1 MNIFSAENIRN
12 ICVMGHGGSGKTSLV
27 EAILN
32 KAGVSDRFGKIA
44 DGTTVS
50 DYDPEEIKR
59 KISINL
65 TVEPYEWKTPKIGLT
80 KVNLVD
86 TPGYFDFVGDAACGV
101 RVCGSALIVVNAKS
115 GVQVGTEQAFEMAT
129 QKGMAKMFFVSNM
142 DDEYADFAKVVA
154 ELKEKFGKSV
164 APFRIP
170 IKDGKK
176 IKGYDNVVSGR
187 AYTINNDVET
197 EIPIP
202 DDMTDEYNEY
212 HEFLVEAVAE
222 SSEELLERYLEGDT
236 ISDEEM
242 RSVLKESVRSGVVS
256 PVYGGFSTGTTFAVR
271 SLMDAMLKYLP
282 TPTQCPP
289 ELAEKDGEPWEV
301 NSLNTDPMSALVFK
315 TVADPYVGKMSIFRV
330 YSGVIRPDS
339 VVYNPIRDCNE
350 RIGKLYMLRGKK
362 QIEVTELRAGDIGAV
377 TKLAETQT
385 GDTLCTTSAKIV
397 LTGITLPKP
406 NLSMAVVPKSKGDE
420 EKINSGLARL
430 REEDPTFSVE
440 TNNETKETIISGL
453 GDMHLEVISSK
464 LQNKFGAGITLQSP
478 TIPYR
483 ETIRKSVKVQGRHK
497 KQSGGH
503 GQFGD
508 VWIEFSPHDGNDLIF
523 EENVFGGAVPKNY
536 FPAVEKGLR
545 ECIAK
550 GVLAGYPVVGLKAV
564 LVDGSYHPVD
574 SSEMAFKLAAAAA
587 YKDGLPKAGPVLLEP
602 VGRLEV
608 SVPENQMGDV
618 TGDVNKR
625 RGRILDMSPVGGGK
639 GKVVAEVPMA
649 EMDRYATDLRSMT
662 QGRGSFTFEFVRYEE
677 APANIAQK
685 IIAESANK

>member
-1 MNIFSAENIRN
+1 MNIFSAESIRN

-27 EAILN
+27 EAILS
-32 KAGVSDRFGKIA
+32 KAGVSDRFGKVS

-59 KISINL
+59 QISINL
-65 TVEPYEWKTPKIGLT
+65 TVEPYEWKTEKIGLT
-80 KVNLVD
+80 KVNLID
-86 TPGYFDFVGDAACGV
+86 TPGYFDFVGDAVCGV

-115 GVQVGTEQAFEMAT
+115 GVQVGTEQAYELAT
-129 QKGMAKMFFVSNM
+129 GKGMAKMFFVSNM
-142 DDEYADFAKVVA
+142 DDEYADFASVVA
-154 ELKEKFGKSV
+154 QLKEKFGKSV

-176 IKGYDNVVSGR
+176 IKGYVNVVSGR
-187 AYTINNDVET
+187 AYTISNDVET

-202 DDMTDEYNEY
+202 DEMVDIYNEY
-212 HEFLVEAVAE
+212 HEFLVEAVEE
-222 SSEELLERYLEGDT
+222 SSEELLERYLRGET
-236 ISDEEM
+236 ITDEEM

-282 TPTQCPP
+282 TPIQCPP
-289 ELAEKDGEPWEV
+289 ELAEKDGEPVELTG
-301 NSLNTDPMSALVFK
+301 SNTDPLAALVFK

-339 VVYNPIRDCNE
+339 VVFNPNKGVSE

-377 TKLAETQT
+377 TKLAQTQT
-385 GDTLCTTSAKIV
+385 GDALCSPSSPIT
-397 LTGITLPKP
+397 LTGISLPKP
-406 NLSMAVVPKSKGDE
+406 NLSMAIVPKSKGDE

-430 REEDPTFSVE
+430 NEEDPTFSIEV
-440 TNNETKETIISGL
+440 NNETKETIISGL
-453 GDMHLEVISSK
+453 GDLHLEVICSK
-464 LQNKFGAGITLQSP
+464 LQSKFGVGVSLQPP

-508 VWIEFSPHDGNDLIF
+508 VWIEFSPHDGDDLIF

-545 ECIAK
+545 ECIAR
-550 GVLAGYPVVGLKAV
+550 GPLAGYPVVGLKAV

-574 SSEMAFKLAAAAA
+574 SSEMAFKMAASIA
-587 YKDGLPKAGPVLLEP
+587 YKDGLPQASPVLLEP

-608 SVPENQMGDV
+608 TVPESQMGDV
-618 TGDVNKR
+618 TGDINKR
-625 RGRILDMSPVGGGK
+625 RGRILDMSPIGGGK
-639 GKVVAEVPMA
+639 GKVTAEVPVG
-649 EMDRYATDLRSMT
+649 EMSRYSSDLRSMT
-662 QGRGSFTFEFVRYEE
+662 QGRGSFSFEFVRYEE
-677 APANIAQK
+677 APANIAQR
-685 IIAESANK
+685 IIEAGK

>member
-1 MNIFSAENIRN
+1 
-12 ICVMGHGGSGKTSLV
+12 GK
-27 EAILN
+27 
-32 KAGVSDRFGKIA
+32 VS

-50 DYDPEEIKR
+50 DYDPEAIKR

-65 TVEPYEWKTPKIGLT
+65 TVEPYEWKTLKIGLT
-80 KVNLVD
+80 KVNLID
-86 TPGYFDFVGDAACGV
+86 TPGYFDFVGDAVCGV
-101 RVCGSALIVVNAKS
+101 RVCGSALIVVNAKN
-115 GVQVGTEQAFEMAT
+115 GVQVGTEQAFDMAT
-129 QKGMAKMFFVSNM
+129 AKGMAKMFFVSNM

-154 ELKEKFGKSV
+154 QLKEKFGKSI

-176 IKGYDNVVSGR
+176 IKGYVNVVSGR

-202 DDMTDEYNEY
+202 DNMTDEYNEY
-212 HEFLVEAVAE
+212 HEFLLEAVAE
-222 SSEELLERYLEGDT
+222 SSEEMLERYLNGDT
-236 ISDEEM
+236 ITDEEM
-242 RSVLKESVRSGVVS
+242 RSVLKEAVRAGIVS

-282 TPTQCPP
+282 TPTHCPP
-289 ELAEKDGEPWEV
+289 ELAEKDGEPVE
-301 NSLNTDPMSALVFK
+301 LPGMNTDPLAALVFK

-330 YSGVIRPDS
+330 YSGVMRPDT

-385 GDTLCTTSAKIV
+385 GDTLCTTASNIV
-397 LTGITLPKP
+397 LSGITLPKP
-406 NLSMAVVPKSKGDE
+406 NLSMAIVPKSKGDE
-420 EKINSGLARL
+420 EKINAGLARL

-440 TNNETKETIISGL
+440 VNKETKETIISGL
-453 GDMHLEVISSK
+453 GDLHLEVICSK
-464 LQNKFGAGITLQSP
+464 LQNKFGAAVTLKEP

-483 ETIRKSVKVQGRHK
+483 EKIKKTVKVQGRHK
-497 KQSGGH
+497 KQTGGH

-508 VWIEFSPHDGNDLIF
+508 VWIEFSPHDGDDLIF
-523 EENVFGGAVPKNY
+523 EEKVFGGAVPKNY

-545 ECIAK
+545 ECITK

-564 LVDGSYHPVD
+564 LTDGSYHPVD
-574 SSEMAFKLAAAAA
+574 SSEMAFKMAASVA
-587 YKDGLPKAGPVLLEP
+587 YKDGLPQANPVLLEP

-608 SVPENQMGDV
+608 TVPEAQMGDI
-618 TGDVNKR
+618 TGDINKR
-625 RGRILDMSPVGGGK
+625 RGRILDMSPIGGGK
-639 GKVVAEVPMA
+639 GKVTAEVPVA
-649 EMDRYATDLRSMT
+649 EMHRYATDLRSMT
-662 QGRGSFTFEFVRYEE
+662 QGRGSFTFDFQRYEE
-677 APANIAQK
+677 VPVNIAQK
-685 IIAESANK
+685 IIAGGK